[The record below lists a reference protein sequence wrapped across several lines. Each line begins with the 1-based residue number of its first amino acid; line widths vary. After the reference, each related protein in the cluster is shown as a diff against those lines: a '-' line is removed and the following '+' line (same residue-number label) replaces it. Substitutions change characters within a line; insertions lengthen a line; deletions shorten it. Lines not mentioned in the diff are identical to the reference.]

1 MKNLYCVIC
10 GKQRKFERHKIS
22 YIFQKKNKKNKKR
35 TLVFLYYLHK
45 CKNEDDK
52 IFREEESNEILK
64 ILGLFKNI

>member
-10 GKQRKFERHKIS
+10 GKQRKFESHKIS
-22 YIFQKKNKKNKKR
+22 YIFQKKKKKG

>member
-1 MKNLYCVIC
+1 MLFAGNRENLKVI
-10 GKQRKFERHKIS
+10 KYLTFSKKT
-22 YIFQKKNKKNKKR
+22 QK

>member
-1 MKNLYCVIC
+1 MLFAGNRENLKDIKYHT
-10 GKQRKFERHKIS
+10 FS
-22 YIFQKKNKKNKKR
+22 KKKRKR

>member
-1 MKNLYCVIC
+1 MLFAGNRENLKVI
-10 GKQRKFERHKIS
+10 KYLTFS
-22 YIFQKKNKKNKKR
+22 KKNQK